1 MRKDPS
7 SSGGKI
13 PFVSGGKGRYLLV
26 AAICLG
32 LLALLWPSGRGERV
46 PADMVPRTDGKAVGT
61 RAELAVELEAI
72 LAQIEGAGQVQVS
85 ISLESDGQKTFAS
98 NERNEMRE
106 TAENGPGGTVKK
118 ISEKNTTR
126 DLAVSGG
133 NPLLVE
139 NRYPRVTGVL
149 VVAEGAGSPAVC
161 ERLIN
166 ATTTLLN
173 ISPHQVSVMPRRA
186 GNE

>member
-1 MRKDPS
+1 MRIVGPEVEKV
-7 SSGGKI
+7 
-13 PFVSGGKGRYLLV
+13 VSQGSMLGAPPR
-26 AAICLG
+26 AAPAVPPAMQELFTMVG
-32 LLALLWPSGRGERV
+32 LKKV
-46 PADMVPRTDGKAVGT
+46 K
-61 RAELAVELEAI
+61 ELAGELEAI

-98 NERNEMRE
+98 NDRNETRE

-139 NRYPRVTGVL
+139 NRYPRVIGVL

-173 ISPHQVSVMPRRA
+173 ISSHQVSVMPRRA
-186 GNE
+186 GSE